1 MSQQNQPAPRLGFI
15 GGFGHH
21 YLAQAIGKG
30 EIIAAGCAIA
40 GDGRDADAARQRL
53 GQMLPDAT
61 WFDGPIDML
70 DRFQPQVVS
79 MGGIYAHNA
88 RLSIEALNRGIG
100 VVSDKPVAATWDDH
114 RALCSAAEGRKLIT
128 EFDFRGRSGF
138 RAARQAYQQGRIGD
152 VVLIN
157 AQKSYR
163 FGNQRPDFYRRR
175 ADYGSTLLWVASH
188 AIDAIAFVTGQTFTA
203 VAAHHGNVARRD
215 YLTMEDHCAA
225 MFTLGNGSTAVV
237 HADFHQPQASAS
249 HGDDRLRVVGSKG
262 ILEVRDERC
271 LLTTHNQATIDITDE
286 VTPVSGGALMLDAAL
301 HGENDAFGTKAT
313 LAISKVLLHARD
325 AADSGKW
332 VRIGSDK
339 SEK

>member
-1 MSQQNQPAPRLGFI
+1 MNPNPSSPPRLGFI

-21 YLAQAIGKG
+21 YLAQAVGKG
-30 EIIAAGCAIA
+30 EITATQCAIA

-53 GQMLPDAT
+53 GKLLPDAA
-61 WFDGPIDML
+61 WFDDPIDML

-79 MGGIYAHNA
+79 MGGVYAHNA
-88 RLSIEALNRGIG
+88 RLSVEALTRGMG

-114 RALCSAAEGRKLIT
+114 HALCRAAEGRNLVT
-128 EFDFRGRSGF
+128 EFDFRGQQTF
-138 RAARQAYQQGRIGD
+138 RAARQAFQQGRIGQ

-163 FGNQRPDFYRRR
+163 FGDSRPDFYRRR

-188 AIDAIAFVTGQTFTA
+188 AIDAIAFVTGQRFTA
-203 VAAHHGNVARRD
+203 VAARHGNVARRD
-215 YLTMEDHCAA
+215 FQTMEDHCVA
-225 MFTLGNGSTAVV
+225 MFALGNGSTAVV
-237 HADFHQPQASAS
+237 HADFHQPKASAS
-249 HGDDRLRVVGSKG
+249 HGDDRLRVVGSEG
-262 ILEVRDERC
+262 ILEVRAGRC
-271 LLTTHNQATIDITDE
+271 LLTTHQQAITDITDE
-286 VTPVSGGALMLDAAL
+286 AAPVSGGALMLDAAM

-313 LAISKVLLHARD
+313 LAISQVLLHARD